1 MVKYQ
6 KFILFTLIFFTGLL
20 FLNVG
25 CSSKKIN
32 NKKAMFLYQDGMQL
46 SSKGNFDKAIE
57 KFNKS
62 IEICEKNN
70 FISGKA
76 HNYNEI
82 GNIYTYKKQF
92 DTAREY
98 FQKALAIYKG
108 NNMAAEVSKSFD
120 NIAKTYI
127 RQGNYRQSLKEYE
140 KLAAWDMES
149 KNILGAGITKFNMA
163 LLCEKYIKDYQ
174 KAKKF
179 YQEALDIFL
188 NLKRDKEAE
197 EARKG
202 IKRTT
207 F

>member
-6 KFILFTLIFFTGLL
+6 KLILFTLIFFTGLL
-20 FLNVG
+20 FFNFG

-46 SSKGNFDKAIE
+46 SSKGDFDKAIA

-62 IEICEKNN
+62 IKICEKNG
-70 FISGKA
+70 FISGTA

-92 DTAREY
+92 DIARVY
-98 FQKALAIYKG
+98 FQKALTIYRD
-108 NNMAAEVSKSFD
+108 NNMATEVSKSFD
-120 NIAKTYI
+120 NIAKTYL

-140 KLAAWDMES
+140 KLAAWDMKS
-149 KNILGAGITKFNMA
+149 NNLLGAGITKFNMA
-163 LLCEKYIKDYQ
+163 LLCEKYIKDYK
-174 KAKKF
+174 KAKQLF
-179 YQEALDIFL
+179 GESLNIFID
-188 NLKRDKEAE
+188 LKRDKEAK

-202 IKRTT
+202 IKRMT